1 MRNHGVPNFPDPA
14 NGGAVPKVSLQQL
27 RVNGSEF
34 QVDQRACQG
43 LLPAGSNDMFPVG
56 EVQQLLIGM
65 LRFSQCMRSHG
76 VPNWPDPSVDGE
88 GRPLF
93 LLSSHGFTRPQ
104 AHSAR
109 VTETEAECAP
119 LLPPALGGTPIG

>member
-93 LLSSHGFTRPQ
+93 LLFTRV
-104 AHSAR
+104 HSPAG
-109 VTETEAECAP
+109 
-119 LLPPALGGTPIG
+119 ALGSGH